1 MVADLTDAEKHLI
14 MMAEAGEVADYS
26 TGESD
31 QDNPEQGAS
40 WGAERTLRAEVV
52 RRLCL
57 RLNPDWPIDPKGVRV
72 HGAKITGDLDLGSA
86 TIAFP
91 LEMAR
96 CHVAGEII
104 LSDATTKRLRFSGSQ
119 LLEGLNG
126 DGVTVK
132 GSVLLSE
139 GFSAKGE
146 VRLLDA
152 DIGGTLVCI
161 NGTFENPNGAALSA
175 DRMTVKGSV
184 FLRGGFSAKGKVRL
198 SGTAISGDLDCDNGT
213 FENPDGDAL
222 SADGMTVKGSLFLR
236 EGFSAKGEVRLLG
249 AVIGDT
255 LACGNGT
262 FESPDGR
269 ALSADRI
276 TVKGSVFLR
285 EGFSAKGEVR
295 LPGADIG
302 SNLECINGTFENSDD
317 DALSAD
323 GMTVKGDVFLSGGFS
338 AKGQVRLPGADIGGA
353 LACNN
358 GTFENP
364 DDTALSAVG
373 MTVKGNVFLSEGF
386 SAKGEVRLPGADI
399 GSNLECINGTF
410 ENPDGDALSADNMIV
425 KGNVFLRKGFSA
437 KGQVRLPGADIGG
450 NLECINGTF
459 ENPDGDALSAVGMT
473 VKGNVLLSEGF
484 SAKGQVCLPGADI
497 GGDLACYAARF
508 ETNQQSMDP
517 DGSVVFS
524 LAAARVTG
532 VLVWRNLEIL
542 GQATFAHAKVGGLFD
557 DRNSWPDRGSLDLNG
572 FEYDEFAF
580 DAPASA
586 AARIDWLKRQEPF
599 RAQPY
604 EQVIRVLRRTGHD
617 RDAREVAIA
626 KQVALRDSGLMS
638 PMSKRWNRFLEITV
652 AYGYKPWRALVYAIA
667 FCVLGAGLFD
677 LGFSTGLMSPASAS
691 IFLRSEFVESGGT
704 WLPSAYP
711 RFKAPVYALDV
722 FLPIVDLHQESRW
735 LPNMRNG
742 WGWALWIYMWIH
754 IMAGWV
760 LTSVFVAALTGL
772 IKKD

>member
-1 MVADLTDAEKHLI
+1 
-14 MMAEAGEVADYS
+14 
-26 TGESD
+26 
-31 QDNPEQGAS
+31 
-40 WGAERTLRAEVV
+40 
-52 RRLCL
+52 
-57 RLNPDWPIDPKGVRV
+57 
-72 HGAKITGDLDLGSA
+72 
-86 TIAFP
+86 
-91 LEMAR
+91 
-96 CHVAGEII
+96 
-104 LSDATTKRLRFSGSQ
+104 
-119 LLEGLNG
+119 
-126 DGVTVK
+126 
-132 GSVLLSE
+132 
-139 GFSAKGE
+139 
-146 VRLLDA
+146 
-152 DIGGTLVCI
+152 
-161 NGTFENPNGAALSA
+161 
-175 DRMTVKGSV
+175 
-184 FLRGGFSAKGKVRL
+184 
-198 SGTAISGDLDCDNGT
+198 
-213 FENPDGDAL
+213 
-222 SADGMTVKGSLFLR
+222 
-236 EGFSAKGEVRLLG
+236 
-249 AVIGDT
+249 
-255 LACGNGT
+255 
-262 FESPDGR
+262 
-269 ALSADRI
+269 
-276 TVKGSVFLR
+276 
-285 EGFSAKGEVR
+285 
-295 LPGADIG
+295 
-302 SNLECINGTFENSDD
+302 
-317 DALSAD
+317 
-323 GMTVKGDVFLSGGFS
+323 
-338 AKGQVRLPGADIGGA
+338 
-353 LACNN
+353 
-358 GTFENP
+358 
-364 DDTALSAVG
+364 
-373 MTVKGNVFLSEGF
+373 
-386 SAKGEVRLPGADI
+386 
-399 GSNLECINGTF
+399 
-410 ENPDGDALSADNMIV
+410 
-425 KGNVFLRKGFSA
+425 
-437 KGQVRLPGADIGG
+437 
-450 NLECINGTF
+450 
-459 ENPDGDALSAVGMT
+459 MT